1 MFYPDP
7 REQFQNQARLNQDLN
22 RKRMT
27 EIVKDSLGQ
36 QFNLGNPEGE
46 RDIFELSD
54 LGDNSAPKIKIKI
67 KGMLNDAMTKPLPK
81 RGQPSIDI
89 DIS

>member
-1 MFYPDP
+1 MHFPDP
-7 REQFQNQARLNQDLN
+7 REQFQNQARLQQDLN

-27 EIVKDSLGQ
+27 QIVKDSLGQ
-36 QFNLGNPEGE
+36 QFNLNNPTEE
-46 RDIFELSD
+46 KEIFELS
-54 LGDNSAPKIKIKI
+54 NNPSSPKIKIKI
-67 KGMLNDAMTKPLPK
+67 KGMLNDAMTKPQSR

>member
-1 MFYPDP
+1 MFYLDP

-27 EIVKDSLGQ
+27 KIVKDSLGQ
-36 QFNLGNPEGE
+36 QFNLGDPNQEQ
-46 RDIFELSD
+46 DIFELTEGQS
-54 LGDNSAPKIKIKI
+54 NHSPKIKIKI
-67 KGMLNDAMTKPLPK
+67 KGMLNDAMTKPQTR

>member
-36 QFNLGNPEGE
+36 HFNLGDPSQEVFDVVE
-46 RDIFELSD
+46 DK
-54 LGDNSAPKIKIKI
+54 NSNSPKIKIKI
-67 KGMLNDAMTKPLPK
+67 KGMLNEAMTKPLAR

>member
-1 MFYPDP
+1 M
-7 REQFQNQARLNQDLN
+7 A
-22 RKRMT
+22 

-36 QFNLGNPEGE
+36 QFNLGNPNEDQE
-46 RDIFELSD
+46 VFELAK
-54 LGDNSAPKIKIKI
+54 GQNNSSPKIKIKI
-67 KGMLNDAMTKPLPK
+67 KGMLNDAMTKPQSK

>member
-7 REQFQNQARLNQDLN
+7 REQFQNQARLQQDLN

-27 EIVKDSLGQ
+27 KIVKDSLGQ
-36 QFNLGNPEGE
+36 QFNLGNPSEE
-46 RDIFELSD
+46 KKIFELGNNTAS
-54 LGDNSAPKIKIKI
+54 PKIKIKI
-67 KGMLNDAMTKPLPK
+67 KGMLNDAMTKPQSR